1 MKKKLSLLLAGAM
14 VVSMLP
20 MTAFAKTDNSITRV
34 VTVKDDGAI
43 NDVDL
48 VIEEKSANSPWDEV
62 DGERFQLTLENGVWI
77 DDVADTVG
85 TGTGRPGSATDYVSG
100 FTYVVVD
107 DSSII
112 VTVKGTANE
121 KDVIA
126 IPMLAEADG
135 EGDVKV
141 TIDPLSSQV
150 TGGTYT
156 IANATS
162 GATKTT
168 IGDVIDATEGPKNT
182 IKNLVITE
190 VAPGSLKTTSPIKL
204 KLSGEFEYVQNAPTV
219 TVVDGDLTTAR
230 TLRWVDTDTWEL
242 DITGTS
248 TKASKIVIS
257 GIKLATT
264 DDVEADDVA
273 EITVS
278 GAGATRET
286 LEVAKF
292 VDYGYTWTAEDKD
305 LPIVYS
311 GHFVDADDTL
321 EVTFKETVANSW
333 LEDRKTQI
341 TVPDGIKIVDAT
353 YSNEKNVTNLQLDVA
368 DDGSKVTV
376 TADATSATAK
386 VEFDV
391 TFDVSIEA
399 GYAGP
404 VDVTVEGSGVSNQP
418 MTATIATAEVP
429 VKVDTQINEVKIDY
443 RNVPIA
449 DIVVTEAYPGAI
461 EKGTTIRLEAEQ
473 MQFEKGIE
481 YEVTAGD
488 IKVDDVTVD
497 EKAGTIDITIDSESA
512 KEASSITLS
521 NIQLYLN
528 RSLPTGDYDL
538 LFVAMEA
545 NDHGA
550 SDDEN
555 SKVDGFFRNWIDK
568 DDDTKLFDTDEV
580 VAYDNFVKVITA
592 GRDQDD
598 SLFTTKVSVTIGALE
613 LQAGEKTIA
622 LDVPAYISDAGYT
635 MLPVRAVTEALSD
648 QAIVSWDDATRK
660 VTIIFGSRIIS
671 MTVGSNTMTINGTP
685 VAMSAAVE
693 ITGDRAFIPLRDLG
707 IALGVNES
715 KIAWDDA
722 TKTATLN

>member
-34 VTVKDDGAI
+34 VTVKDDGLI
-43 NDVDL
+43 NNVAL
-48 VIEEKSANSPWDEV
+48 VIEEKEANSPWGAE
-62 DGERFQLTLENGVWI
+62 ERFQLTLENGVWQ
-77 DDVADTVG
+77 DEVKNAGNDTAGVPTVPVG
-85 TGTGRPGSATDYVSG
+85 QDGSLG
-100 FTYVVVD
+100 FTYTVVD

-112 VTVKGTANE
+112 ISTAASTIGDD
-121 KDVIA
+121 KLF
-126 IPMLAEADG
+126 IPMLAKASG
-135 EGDVKV
+135 EGDVEV
-141 TIDPLSSQV
+141 TIDPLSSQI

-168 IGDVIDATEGPKNT
+168 IASVLSATEGPRNT
-182 IKNLVITE
+182 IKNIVITE

-219 TVVDGDLTTAR
+219 TVVDGDLTTAGA
-230 TLRWVDTDTWEL
+230 LRWVDTDTWEL
-242 DITGTS
+242 DITGAS
-248 TKASKIVIS
+248 TQASMIVIS
-257 GIKLATT
+257 GIRLTTT

-273 EITVS
+273 EITIS

-311 GHFVDADDTL
+311 GHFVEPDDTL

-341 TVPDGIKIVDAT
+341 TVPDGIKIVEA
-353 YSNEKNVTNLQLDVA
+353 NLNNVKNATNLQPVIA
-368 DDGSKVTV
+368 ADGSKVTL
-376 TADATSATAK
+376 TADDTSETAK

-391 TFDVSIEA
+391 QFKVSIEA
-399 GYAGP
+399 GYTGP
-404 VDVTVEGSGVSNQP
+404 VDVTIEGSGVSNQP
-418 MTATIATAEVP
+418 LTATIATAEMP

-449 DIVVTEAYPGAI
+449 DIVVTEAYPGALA
-461 EKGTTIRLEAEQ
+461 KNTTLLIAADE
-473 MQFEKGIE
+473 MQFERGVE

-488 IKVDDVTVD
+488 IKIDDVTVD
-497 EKAGTIDITIDSESA
+497 EGNGVIGITVASESA

-538 LFVAMEA
+538 YFVATG
-545 NDHGA
+545 DHKAGE
-550 SDDEN
+550 EN
-555 SKVDGFFRNWIDK
+555 SDVDALFRNYIAN
-568 DDDTKLFDTDEV
+568 DDDTKYFDTDEV

-648 QAIVSWDDATRK
+648 QAIVSWDDATRT

-671 MTVGSNTMTINGTP
+671 MSVGSNVMTINGTQ